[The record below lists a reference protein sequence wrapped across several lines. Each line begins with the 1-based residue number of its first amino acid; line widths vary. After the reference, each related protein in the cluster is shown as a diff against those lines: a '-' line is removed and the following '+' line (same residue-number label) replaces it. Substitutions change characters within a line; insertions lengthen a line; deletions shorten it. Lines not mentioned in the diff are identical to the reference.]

1 MLSSVEV
8 RVLCQGGRGGRGGTR
23 MHSLTSLPPG
33 PSAWSGHIGTQ
44 KKFLSPLIGQEFKM
58 ANGKQP
64 SDWAIIQDGRWACD
78 WTRSQDG
85 RGKSS
90 HLIGQ

>member
-1 MLSSVEV
+1 MACRHQVYHCCSALVDSVHIITKCII
-8 RVLCQGGRGGRGGTR
+8 LLKFGTYR
-23 MHSLTSLPPG
+23 DT
-33 PSAWSGHIGTQ
+33 
-44 KKFLSPLIGQEFKM
+44 KKILSPLIGQKFKM

-64 SDWAIIQDGRWACD
+64 SDWTIIQNGGWACD

-85 RGKSS
+85 RRKSS